1 MTMATQSRP
10 AAQRRRLQPGDEV
23 IVRGAPEWCRRYL
36 AGRTG
41 RVTRVLPFPHGEIWV
56 RFHAPV
62 SPWCERM
69 EPVEDFPFAREELIL
84 SSE

>member
-1 MTMATQSRP
+1 MITATQSRP
-10 AAQRRRLQPGDEV
+10 AERRRRLQPGDEV

-36 AGRTG
+36 AGLTG
-41 RVTRVLPFPHGEIWV
+41 RVTRVLPFPNGEVWV
-56 RFHAPV
+56 RFDAPV

-69 EPVEDFPFAREELIL
+69 EPLAEFPFTREELIL